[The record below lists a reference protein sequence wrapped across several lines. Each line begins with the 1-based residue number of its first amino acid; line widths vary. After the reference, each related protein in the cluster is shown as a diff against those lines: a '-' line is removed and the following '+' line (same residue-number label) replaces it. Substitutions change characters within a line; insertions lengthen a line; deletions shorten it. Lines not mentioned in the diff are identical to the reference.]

1 MQSISTANMSLE
13 DLQTKTSL
21 KFNVLVADCE
31 GFLETFLNENK
42 CLYTQLDLIIFECD
56 RPDVCNYEFIK
67 SELVKNNFRMIE
79 NGFQCVFKKL

>member
-1 MQSISTANMSLE
+1 MSLE
-13 DLQTKTSL
+13 DLQTTTGL

-31 GFLETFLNENK
+31 GFLETFLSENK
-42 CLYTQLDLIIFECD
+42 YLYDQLDLIIFECD

-67 SELVKNNFRMIE
+67 LELVKNNFQMIE